1 MSHSLTDDEL
11 ANEIGNRS
19 GLSGS
24 NLIIGF
30 GCVPQDQTKT
40 DYLNGALYI
49 IDEEGETFGE
59 HATEFINASIPDNTK
74 KAYLGDLKYFFSW
87 YRLVV
92 SKEKANALSDAL
104 YNWLPPSFCEEDIL
118 KFIFHHLQ
126 EMPPDIENKLIAGGL
141 KKKKGPNSLA
151 TVKRRL
157 VSLEVYHKMHKF
169 SSNHWNTP
177 KTKNLLSAMSK
188 TCDPQKRSRAIT
200 KTVLEN
206 LLEVCEGDGLIG
218 IRDKALLLFGFS
230 SGGRRRS
237 EIADAMLVDLE
248 SESTECYIYRLPKSK
263 TDQEGKGHEV
273 PLKGR
278 AAKALKIWL
287 DAANITEGK
296 IFRSIKKGGK
306 RIGDSI
312 TAVDINRIVKKRC
325 KEAGYDPVL
334 YSAHSLRS
342 GFVTEAGK
350 QGCPIGDVMQMTAH
364 TNVNT
369 VMKYYRAGS
378 AINNKAA
385 DLM

>member
-1 MSHSLTDDEL
+1 MKSDFDDSVLMAAITSRYPKDVIPVFTCSLEDPKKIDFQNLPALLVDHTDNDYRL
-11 ANEIGNRS
+11 KA
-19 GLSGS
+19 
-24 NLIIGF
+24 
-30 GCVPQDQTKT
+30 DQ
-40 DYLNGALYI
+40 AI
-49 IDEEGETFGE
+49 
-59 HATEFINASIPDNTK
+59 HASMPDNTI
-74 KAYLGDLKYFFSW
+74 KAYLGDLHYFNCW
-87 YRLVV
+87 YSVVV
-92 SKEKANALSDAL
+92 SSQEVSNLMKNRTPLSLNEAV
-104 YNWLPPSFCEEDIL
+104 IL
-118 KFIFHHLQ
+118 QFIFHHLQ
-126 EMPPDIENKLIAGGL
+126 EMPNEVEDALIERGV
-141 KKKKGPNSLA
+141 KKTKGTHSLA

-157 VSLEVYHKMHKF
+157 ISLTIWHKMHDYQDPC
-169 SSNHWNTP
+169 NTR
-177 KTKNLLSAMSK
+177 KIKDLLAAMAK
-188 TCDPQKRSRAIT
+188 ICDPQKKSKAIT

-206 LLEVCEGDGLIG
+206 LLKVCEGDGLIG

-237 EIADAMLVDLE
+237 EIANAMLVDLE

-278 AAKALKIWL
+278 AAQALQDWL
-287 DAANITEGK
+287 NAAGITEGK

-306 RIGDSI
+306 CIGDSI

-364 TNVNT
+364 SNVNT

-385 DLM
+385 DLI